1 MVATFPKNSKRACVR
16 TGAQVQESAE
26 LQDLQVLPSDQMNG
40 RKWNQNS
47 CSFPWLLNEKE
58 LKFQRKLTI
67 VFPSQDLSAKMLLA
81 WQSNAQRFP
90 PSLYLFHV

>member
-40 RKWNQNS
+40 RK
-47 CSFPWLLNEKE
+47 
-58 LKFQRKLTI
+58 
-67 VFPSQDLSAKMLLA
+67 
-81 WQSNAQRFP
+81 
-90 PSLYLFHV
+90 